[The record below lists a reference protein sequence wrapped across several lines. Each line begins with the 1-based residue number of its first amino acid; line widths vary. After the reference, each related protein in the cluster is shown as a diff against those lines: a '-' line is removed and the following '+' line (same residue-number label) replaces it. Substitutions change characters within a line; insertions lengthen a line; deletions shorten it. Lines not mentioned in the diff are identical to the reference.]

1 VYSLVSKGE
10 ETRQHIV
17 VQAAALFNQHG
28 FEGTSL
34 AALMAATGL
43 EKGGIYRHFS
53 SKEAIAMEAFDY
65 AWRSACDVRMQDL
78 EVIRNSV
85 DKLKQFVANFVERSP
100 SVPGGCPMFNTAV
113 DNDDGNPVL
122 RTRARKALRGWLS
135 YLTSTFKVGI
145 EAGEIRR
152 EVDPRR
158 AAILIISSLEGAL
171 TISRLE
177 RDREALLGVQSHL
190 QDYLEADV
198 RIPAR

>member
-1 VYSLVSKGE
+1 MSKGE

-43 EKGGIYRHFS
+43 EKGGIYRHFP

-65 AWRSACDVRMQDL
+65 AWRSAWNVRMHDL
-78 EVIRNSV
+78 EVIPNSV
-85 DKLKQFVANFVERSP
+85 DKLKQFVGNFVARSP

-113 DNDDGNPVL
+113 DNDNGNPAL

-135 YLTSTFKVGI
+135 YLTYTFKLGI

-152 EVDPRR
+152 DVDPRR
-158 AAILIISSLEGAL
+158 AAILVISSLEGAL

-177 RDREALLGVQSHL
+177 QDREALLAVQSHL
-190 QDYLEADV
+190 QGYLEADV
-198 RIPAR
+198 RMPAR